1 MGQDLFSL
9 AGQVA
14 LVTGASKGLGLAMA
28 EAMAEAGATVV
39 LNGRTAATL
48 DSRVKEFAGK
58 GLKASTAPFDVTD
71 PEACRKAV
79 ADVIAQHGKL
89 DILVCNAGN
98 QHRKP
103 LIEWELA
110 DWHSL
115 MNTHLTSAFVLGQA
129 AAKHMIPRGTG
140 RIIMIGSIMSTLA
153 RPTVHGYTA
162 AKSGL
167 WGLTRTM
174 AAELGPKGI
183 NVNAIAPGFFVTD
196 MNTALVE
203 NPEFK
208 SWIEKRVPLGRW
220 ADPKELGGA
229 AVFLASKAGSYVN
242 GHLLTVDGG
251 LVTSV

>member
-1 MGQDLFSL
+1 M
-9 AGQVA
+9 
-14 LVTGASKGLGLAMA
+14 
-28 EAMAEAGATVV
+28 
-39 LNGRTAATL
+39 
-48 DSRVKEFAGK
+48 
-58 GLKASTAPFDVTD
+58 
-71 PEACRKAV
+71 
-79 ADVIAQHGKL
+79 
-89 DILVCNAGN
+89 
-98 QHRKP
+98 
-103 LIEWELA
+103 
-110 DWHSL
+110 
-115 MNTHLTSAFVLGQA
+115 
-129 AAKHMIPRGTG
+129 
-140 RIIMIGSIMSTLA
+140 
-153 RPTVHGYTA
+153 HGYTA

-208 SWIEKRVPLGRW
+208 SWIEKRVPMGRW

>member
-39 LNGRTAATL
+39 LNARSAETL
-48 DSRVKEFAGK
+48 NAEVKRLEDK
-58 GLKASTAPFDVTD
+58 GLKASAAPFDVTD
-71 PEACRKAV
+71 TEACKKAV
-79 ADVIAQHGKL
+79 PDIVARHGKL
-89 DILVCNAGN
+89 DILICNAGN
-98 QHRKP
+98 QVRKP
-103 LIEWELA
+103 LVDWEMA

-129 AAKHMIPRGTG
+129 AAKHMIPRGSG
-140 RIIMIGSIMSTLA
+140 RIIMIGSIMSLLA

-196 MNTALVE
+196 MNTALVD

-208 SWIEKRVPLGRW
+208 SWIEKRVPMGRW

-229 AVFLASKAGSYVN
+229 AVFLASKAASYVN
-242 GHLLTVDGG
+242 GHLLSVDGG
-251 LVTSV
+251 LVSSV

>member
-28 EAMAEAGATVV
+28 EALAEAGATVV
-39 LNGRTAATL
+39 LNARSADTL
-48 DSRVKEFAGK
+48 NAEVKRLQGK
-58 GLKASTAPFDVTD
+58 GLKASAAPFDVTD
-71 PEACRKAV
+71 AEACKKAIPAV
-79 ADVIAQHGKL
+79 VERHGKL
-89 DILVCNAGN
+89 DILICNAGN

-103 LIEWELA
+103 LVEWELA

-129 AAKHMIPRGTG
+129 AAKHMIPRGYG
-140 RIIMIGSIMSTLA
+140 RIIMIGSIMSLLA

-229 AVFLASKAGSYVN
+229 AVFLASKAASYVN
-242 GHLLTVDGG
+242 GHLLAVDGG

>member
-14 LVTGASKGLGLAMA
+14 LVTGASKGLGFAMA
-28 EAMAEAGATVV
+28 EAMAEAGATVA
-39 LNGRTAATL
+39 LNGRSGATL
-48 DSRVKEFAGK
+48 APQVKALEAK
-58 GLKASTAPFDVTD
+58 GLKASAQAFDVTD
-71 PEACRKAV
+71 PDACKRGV
-79 ADVIAQHGKL
+79 AEVIARHGKL
-89 DILVCNAGN
+89 DILICNAGN

-110 DWHSL
+110 DWHNL

-153 RPTVHGYTA
+153 RPTVHAYTA
-162 AKSGL
+162 AKSGI

-251 LVTSV
+251 LVTTV

>member
-39 LNGRTAATL
+39 INGRSPDTL
-48 DSRVKEFAGK
+48 ASQVKRLEGK
-58 GLKASTAPFDVTD
+58 GLKASAAAFDVTD
-71 PEACRKAV
+71 PEACKKAV
-79 ADVIAQHGKL
+79 PDVVARHGKL
-89 DILVCNAGN
+89 DILICNAGN

-129 AAKHMIPRGTG
+129 AAKHMIPRGQG

-153 RPTVHGYTA
+153 RPTVHAYTA

-242 GHLLTVDGG
+242 GHLLSVDGG
-251 LVTSV
+251 IVTSL

>member
-48 DSRVKEFAGK
+48 DSRVKEFAAK
-58 GLKASTAPFDVTD
+58 GLKASAAAFDVTD
-71 PEACRKAV
+71 AAACRKAV
-79 ADVIAQHGKL
+79 ADVIARHGKL

-103 LIEWELA
+103 LIEWDLDA
-110 DWHSL
+110 WHNL
-115 MNTHLTSAFVLGQA
+115 MNTHLTSAFVLGQEA
-129 AAKHMIPRGTG
+129 ARHMIPRGTG
-140 RIIMIGSIMSTLA
+140 RIIMIGSVMSLLA

-242 GHLLTVDGG
+242 GHLLSVDGG
-251 LVTSV
+251 IVTSL

>member
-28 EAMAEAGATVV
+28 EAMAEAGAAVV

-48 DSRVKEFAGK
+48 DARVKDFAAR

-71 PEACRKAV
+71 ADACRKAV
-79 ADVIAQHGKL
+79 VDVIARHGKL

-103 LIEWELA
+103 LIEWDLDA
-110 DWHSL
+110 WHNL

-129 AAKHMIPRGTG
+129 AARHMIPRGTG
-140 RIIMIGSIMSTLA
+140 RIIMIGSVMSLLA

-167 WGLTRTM
+167 WGLTRSM

-220 ADPKELGGA
+220 ADPRELGGA

-242 GHLLTVDGG
+242 GHLLSVDGG
-251 LVTSV
+251 IVTSL

>member
-1 MGQDLFSL
+1 MAQDLFSL

-28 EAMAEAGATVV
+28 EAMAEAGATVAI
-39 LNGRTAATL
+39 NGRTASTCEE
-48 DSRVKEFAGK
+48 RVKEFAAK
-58 GLKASTAPFDVTD
+58 GLKASAAAFDVTD
-71 PEACRKAV
+71 PEACRKSV
-79 ADVIAQHGKL
+79 DDVIKRHGKL
-89 DILVCNAGN
+89 DILICNAGN
-98 QHRKP
+98 QIRKP
-103 LIEWELA
+103 LVDWEMA

-129 AAKHMIPRGTG
+129 AAKHMIPRGSG
-140 RIIMIGSIMSTLA
+140 RIIMIGSIMSLLA

-174 AAELGPKGI
+174 AAELAPKGI

-196 MNTALVE
+196 MNTALVD
-203 NPEFK
+203 NPDFK
-208 SWIEKRVPLGRW
+208 SWIEKRVPMGRW